1 MTKSDL
7 IEQVA
12 TQLNLPKGKAELII
26 NCIFDSMEESLR
38 DGHRIEIRGFG
49 SFEIRRYKAY
59 EGRNPRTGDPVGVH
73 PKRLPFFKVGK
84 ELKERVNAGGA
95 EVRVVPAAAPAPAAP
110 AAKDAKAVAAAVK
123 AAPAT
128 AKAAPPA
135 PVTAKA
141 APAAP
146 AAPAPA
152 PVAAKAAPVAAKAA
166 PVVVK
171 AAPAAPAPVAV
182 KAAPAAPAVAPAAA
196 VKPAAVV
203 AAPVVAAPAP
213 AVAATPAAVKP
224 KKKSD
229 AKPKV

>member
-128 AKAAPPA
+128 AKAAP
-135 PVTAKA
+135 VVAKA

-152 PVAAKAAPVAAKAA
+152 PAAAKAAPVAAKAA